1 MLLNKQ
7 NMCEICAFEEQKKF
21 IIVLS
26 ITEKG
31 DNMKYF
37 NQEEQE
43 YNRFKIKLASKAN
56 EVQKEYNEL
65 SDKNK
70 RRIDADIRRFLWTNI
85 VFRKRF

>member
-1 MLLNKQ
+1 
-7 NMCEICAFEEQKKF
+7 
-21 IIVLS
+21 
-26 ITEKG
+26 
-31 DNMKYF
+31 MKYI

-43 YNRFKIKLASKAN
+43 YNRFKIKLTSKAN

-85 VFRKRF
+85 VFRKLFRW